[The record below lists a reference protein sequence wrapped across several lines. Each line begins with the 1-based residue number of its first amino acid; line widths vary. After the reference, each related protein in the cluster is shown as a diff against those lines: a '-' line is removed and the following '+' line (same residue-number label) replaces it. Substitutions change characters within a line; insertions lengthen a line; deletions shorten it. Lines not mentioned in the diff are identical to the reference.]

1 MTPGGPVLTIPDT
14 QIVKFGQLVD
24 FSISAAD
31 PADLAVQLAVA
42 GLPVGASF
50 DAAGGRFSWIPNT
63 SQAGKHKITFTAY
76 NSALQSSTAHLIV
89 DVDSG
94 MPVLTPSKQFSCSP
108 NSIARVTGKWL
119 AASRSVLS
127 DPTGRVM
134 DLDGTKV
141 RVNGQY
147 VPVLFSSATE
157 VTFLCPNLRPGSEL
171 SVEVA
176 TASAITE
183 PLTTIMREASPTII
197 SLDGS
202 GMNQGIVSFADD
214 NDLVMARTFRVPG
227 HPAQTGDYVVIWATG
242 LASVTDASNRARV
255 KVGDIHT
262 DIESIHAV
270 SGYAGLYNVQV
281 RVPAVITVGDAVP
294 LQLEVTTPNG
304 QQFNSNTVTISIE
317 QGSK

>member
-1 MTPGGPVLTIPDT
+1 
-14 QIVKFGQLVD
+14 
-24 FSISAAD
+24 
-31 PADLAVQLAVA
+31 
-42 GLPVGASF
+42 
-50 DAAGGRFSWIPNT
+50 
-63 SQAGKHKITFTAY
+63 
-76 NSALQSSTAHLIV
+76 
-89 DVDSG
+89 
-94 MPVLTPSKQFSCSP
+94 
-108 NSIARVTGKWL
+108 
-119 AASRSVLS
+119 
-127 DPTGRVM
+127 M